1 VTPAQKKADAMKKHG
16 LLLLLVALL
25 LIAPTA
31 TAADFSP
38 LGFLDG
44 WLGRLVALFTGD
56 ELGSYYPPHG
66 LSSPAPQSSDGD
78 QSELGS
84 YYPPHG

>member
-1 VTPAQKKADAMKKHG
+1 MKKHG

-56 ELGSYYPPHG
+56 EIGSYYPPNG
-66 LSSPAPQSSDGD
+66 INAPIPQSAAGA
-78 QSELGS
+78 QAEIGS
-84 YYPPHG
+84 YYPPNG